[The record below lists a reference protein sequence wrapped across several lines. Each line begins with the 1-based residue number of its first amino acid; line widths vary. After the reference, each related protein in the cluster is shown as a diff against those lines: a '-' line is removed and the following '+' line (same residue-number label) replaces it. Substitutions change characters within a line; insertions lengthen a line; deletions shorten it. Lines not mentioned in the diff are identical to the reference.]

1 MSISRFAALL
11 PLLALL
17 LSASPASAAHHTVND
32 DVAKA
37 LAGIEEKL
45 VGLAEATP
53 DGKFSYKP
61 TPEVRSTSEVFM
73 HVAAANYF
81 LAGFLGAEKPAD
93 VNPGSLEKEVST
105 KAAVVAQLKKSFAH
119 AKKAVAGVSQ
129 DDLTTAIKMF
139 GSDSTKR
146 GAMLTLVEHGS
157 EHLGQSIAYARMAGV
172 VPPWSR

>member
-1 MSISRFAALL
+1 MLRSAAFL

-17 LSASPASAAHHTVND
+17 LSASPALAAHHTVND

-37 LAGIEEKL
+37 LAGIEKKL
-45 VGLAEATP
+45 IGLAEATP
-53 DGKFSYKP
+53 DGKFSFKP
-61 TPEVRSTSEVFM
+61 TPEVRSVSEVFM

-81 LAGFLGAEKPAD
+81 LAGFLGAEMPSD
-93 VNPGSLEKEVST
+93 VNPGSLEKEVTT
-105 KAAVVAQLKKSFAH
+105 KAGVVEHLEKSFAH
-119 AKKAVAGVSQ
+119 ATKAVASVSQ
-129 DDLTTAIKMF
+129 DDLMTAIKMF

-146 GAMLTLVEHGS
+146 GALIVLVEHAS